1 MKKIVVLMTMV
12 CIFGGFAH
20 KTMAQ
25 NNNTKTTNEKESV
38 VYFTKDISP
47 EGVMKIYNYI
57 KSNVK
62 GKVGIKI
69 HFGEDG
75 NQYRLPANLVKPLC
89 KATNGTLVETNVAYT
104 GRRGKTAT
112 HIQLAKDHGYTF
124 APIDILDA
132 GGELNAPVKNGNN
145 FKTAKLGKNI
155 DKYETIIYFTHFKGH
170 GSAGI
175 GGSIKNA
182 SMGMATPNGK
192 KEMHGK
198 FFPVVDTTK
207 CVACRRCV
215 ENCPAGAITLH
226 PLAIDKTKCIGCAK
240 CVSTCPNGAIRNPE
254 DKETTRV
261 FLERL
266 VEYAEAAI
274 DERHSV
280 YINIIMNVSPTCDC
294 GNHPKPPFVE
304 NIGIVASTD
313 IVAADKAA
321 YDLVNKA
328 KNSKDAFLDVE
339 GVSGMYQLEYA
350 EKLGMGTRNYKLID
364 IDKK

>member
-1 MKKIVVLMTMV
+1 MKKIGILV
-12 CIFGGFAH
+12 
-20 KTMAQ
+20 TMACLFMCLTTIKVNGQ
-25 NNNTKTTNEKESV
+25 QQMTDKTLSD

-47 EGVMKIYNYI
+47 EGVMKIFNYI
-57 KSNVK
+57 KNNVK

-75 NQYRLPANLVKPLC
+75 NQYRLPANLVEPLC
-89 KATNGTLVETNVAYT
+89 KELDATLVETNVAYT

-124 APIDILDA
+124 APIDILDSE
-132 GGELNAPVKNGNN
+132 GEMNAPVKKGSN
-145 FKTAKLGKNI
+145 FKVAKLGSHLKDYN
-155 DKYETIIYFTHFKGH
+155 TIVYFTHFKGH

-182 SMGMATPNGK
+182 SMGMASPNGK

-198 FFPVVDTTK
+198 FFPVVDNSK
-207 CVACRRCV
+207 CVVCRRCV
-215 ENCPAGAITLH
+215 ENCPVGAITLN
-226 PLAIDKTKCIGCAK
+226 PLSIDKTKCIGCAK

-266 VEYAEAAI
+266 VEYAQAAI
-274 DERHSV
+274 DEVPSV

-294 GNHPKPPFVE
+294 GNHPKKPFVGD
-304 NIGIVASTD
+304 IGIVASTD

-339 GVSGMYQLEYA
+339 GISGMYQLEYA
-350 EKLGMGTRNYKLID
+350 EKLGMGNTQYHLID
-364 IDKK
+364 IDK